1 MLVSSRVSGNIM
13 TAQVNTRAGRLP
25 YQRGSEWRKW
35 DLHIHTPGTGRED
48 KFTGWPSFLQA
59 LKATKDVSVVGVTD
73 YLSIANY
80 EHLIGHKKDAKLGS
94 IELLIPNIEFRVTP
108 QTDKGHAVNLHLLID
123 PTESAHCDEIN
134 HALAR
139 LSIEYQRQPY
149 SCTRA
154 GITKLGAAYNHD
166 LTDDDARYREGVNQ
180 FKVDFAVFW
189 KWYENEAWLRQHS
202 LVCAAGGNDGPSGI
216 KDSGWAAKQEEIWRS
231 ANIIFSANQN
241 NRAFW
246 LAEEGDK
253 SDGAKKLGAPKP
265 CFHGSD
271 AHCLND
277 LFKPSPNGFCWIKGD
292 PTFEGLRQT
301 LYEPKERVYIGNHP
315 PVRHDA
321 SRVISEIAIG
331 GGGTTAFRNLKLGLN
346 SGLVTIIGQKGS
358 GKSALTDLLAYAAG
372 KDSSADSDSFISRA
386 AEYLSGTT
394 VTLTWLDGH
403 TSKAVIG
410 DKKQRRADVR
420 YLSQSFVEKLCSDD
434 YVGTD
439 LTNEIERVIFSNLDP
454 TDTLNTSSFTEL
466 RSVRTQVLA
475 AERVKLTSKIRE
487 LIAEDET
494 LREAAKAVPAKKDK
508 IEALGKEQ
516 TGLNKQLP
524 SAETAEEAEAQKQ
537 LPVLRQELQKLQSTV
552 ASLKQRQLKLQQ
564 LRSKLDQF
572 KAEFE
577 ASRQEFLAQA
587 KDLGVAKKFDLDL
600 TIKGE
605 DALDDLGTDLTRQIS
620 QLEGKATATT
630 KNGQDRTIKTV
641 AKQIEEI
648 EKRVAS
654 DQARRNQI
662 QQIQKRVASIAQEIA
677 RLQKEIITVEGGNV
691 ARQKTIR
698 QARLDIYEKLF
709 QSWKKEQA
717 VLEGLY
723 EPVRSKLQQGLKE
736 EKMLD
741 FHINWDVDL
750 ENWLERGNDLF
761 DQRKGHPFGSPL
773 KFREAVQSSVLPG
786 WETGDPPQIKAG
798 IEQLLEMFKKNS
810 VESHLRARVKHSDL
824 LEWVFGYEHIKL
836 SYGLRYNGTEL
847 DKLSPGTKGIVLL
860 ILYLAMDSEDSM
872 PLVVDQPEE
881 NLDSESI
888 YSLLSHYFRSAKLL
902 RQVIVITHNPNLVV
916 NTDSDQV
923 IVASAD
929 RLSGAFPTFSYESGG
944 LEDGGIRD
952 KVCLILEGGEAAFLK
967 REVRYAIKPS

>member
-1 MLVSSRVSGNIM
+1 M
-13 TAQVNTRAGRLP
+13 TAQVKTRAGHLP

-35 DLHIHTPGTGRED
+35 DLHVHTPDTARED
-48 KFTGWPSFLQA
+48 GYTGWPSFLQA
-59 LKATKDVSVVGVTD
+59 LKTTKDVSVVGVTD
-73 YLSIANY
+73 YVSIANY
-80 EHLIGHKKDAKLGS
+80 EQLIRHKKDAKLGS
-94 IELLIPNIEFRVTP
+94 IDLLIPNIEFRVTP
-108 QTDKGHAVNLHLLID
+108 QTDRGHAVNLHLLTD
-123 PTESAHCDEIN
+123 PTDPAHCDEIN

-166 LTDDDARYREGVNQ
+166 LADDDARYREGVNQ

-246 LAEEGDK
+246 LAEGGDK

-271 AHCLND
+271 AHCLDD

-315 PVRHDA
+315 PARHDA

-331 GGGTTAFRNLKLGLN
+331 GGGTAAFRNLKLGLN

-386 AEYLSGTT
+386 AEYLSGTA

-434 YVGTD
+434 YVGTE

-466 RSVRTQVLA
+466 RGVRTQVLA

-494 LREAAKAVPAKKDK
+494 LREAAKAVPAKKDR

-516 TGLNKQLP
+516 TGLKKQLP
-524 SAETAEEAEAQKQ
+524 SAETPEEAEAQKQ
-537 LPVLRQELQKLQSTV
+537 LPILRQELQKLQSTV

-577 ASRQEFLAQA
+577 ASRQDFLAQA

-600 TIKGE
+600 KIKGE
-605 DALDDLGTDLTRQIS
+605 DALDDLGADLMLQIS
-620 QLEGKATATT
+620 QLEGKATPTT
-630 KNGQDRTIKTV
+630 KNGQERTIKTV

-654 DQARRNQI
+654 DQTRRSQI

-677 RLQKEIITVEGGNV
+677 RLQKEIMTVEGGNV

-698 QARLDIYEKLF
+698 QTRLDIYEKLF

-798 IEQLLEMFKKNS
+798 MEQLLEMFKKNS
-810 VESHLRARVKHSDL
+810 VETHLRARVKHSDL
-824 LEWVFGYEHIKL
+824 LEWVFGYAHIKL

-944 LEDGGIRD
+944 LEDNGIRD

-967 REVRYAIKPS
+967 REVRYGIKPS

>member
-1 MLVSSRVSGNIM
+1 M
-13 TAQVNTRAGRLP
+13 TARAKAGAGYSP

-35 DLHIHTPGTGRED
+35 DLHIHTPGTARED
-48 KFTGWPSFLQA
+48 NYSSWAEFLQA
-59 LKATKDVSVVGVTD
+59 LKATKDVSVAGITD
-73 YLSIANY
+73 YLSISNY
-80 EHLIGHKKDAKLGS
+80 EELIRHEKDGKFGT
-94 IELLIPNIEFRVTP
+94 IELLVPNIEFRVTP
-108 QTDKGHAVNLHLLID
+108 QTDKGNAVNLHLLID
-123 PTESAHCDEIN
+123 PSGPAHCDEIN

-154 GITKLGAAYNHD
+154 GITRLGAAYNPK
-166 LTDDDARYREGVNQ
+166 LSDDDARYREGINQ
-180 FKVDFAVFW
+180 FKVDFAAFW
-189 KWYENEAWLRQHS
+189 NWYENEAWLREHS

-216 KDSGWAAKQEEIWRS
+216 KDSGWAATQEEIWR
-231 ANIIFSANQN
+231 AAHIIFSANQN

-246 LAEEGDK
+246 LAESPGK

-271 AHCLND
+271 AHCLKD
-277 LFKPSPNGFCWIKGD
+277 LFKPSPNGFCWIKAD

-301 LYEPKERVYIGNHP
+301 LYEPKERVHVGHHP
-315 PVRHDA
+315 PARPDA
-321 SRVISEIAIG
+321 SKVISEISIG
-331 GGGTTAFRNLKLGLN
+331 GGGTAAFQNLRLGLN

-372 KDSSADSDSFISRA
+372 KDSSEDPDSFISRA
-386 AEYLSGTT
+386 AEYLNDTP

-410 DKKQRRADVR
+410 DKKTRRMDVR

-434 YVGTD
+434 YAGTD

-466 RSVRTQVLA
+466 RSVRTHVLA
-475 AERVKLTSKIRE
+475 EERVKLTSKIRE

-494 LREAAKAVPAKKDK
+494 LREAFKAVPAKKDT
-508 IEALGKEQ
+508 IEELGKEL

-524 SAETAEEAEAQKQ
+524 SAETPEEAEAQKQ
-537 LPVLRQELQKLQSTV
+537 LPVLRQELQKLQGRV
-552 ASLKQRQLKLQQ
+552 ATLKQRQVKLQQ
-564 LRSKLDQF
+564 LRAKLDEF
-572 KAEFE
+572 KVDFE
-577 ASRQEFLAQA
+577 ASKKDLLDEA
-587 KDLGVAKKFDLDL
+587 KDLGVAKRFDLEL
-600 TIKGE
+600 KIKGE
-605 DALDDLGTDLTRQIS
+605 DALDDLGAELTQQIS
-620 QLEGKATATT
+620 QLEGKTAAK
-630 KNGQDRTIKTV
+630 KNGHERTIKGV
-641 AKQIEEI
+641 VKQIEEI
-648 EKRVAS
+648 EKNVAS

-662 QQIQKRVASIAQEIA
+662 KQIQKRVAGITQEIG
-677 RLQKEIITVEGGNV
+677 RLQKEVVTAETTNV
-691 ARQKTIR
+691 GRQKTIR
-698 QARLDIYEKLF
+698 QSRLDVYERLF
-709 QSWKKEQA
+709 QSWQKEQA

-736 EKMLD
+736 ERMLD

-750 ENWLERGNDLF
+750 ENWLERGNELF

-773 KFREAVQSSVLPG
+773 KFRQAVQTTVVPG
-786 WETGDPPQIKAG
+786 WETGDPARIKAG
-798 IEQLLEMFKKNS
+798 MEQLLEMFKKYS
-810 VESHLRARVKHSDL
+810 VESHLKARVKHSSL
-824 LEWVFGYEHIKL
+824 LEWVFGYDHIKL

-860 ILYLAMDSEDSM
+860 ILYLAMDSEESM

-888 YSLLSHYFRSAKLL
+888 YSLLSHYFRSAKSL

-929 RLSGAFPTFSYESGG
+929 RISGAFPTFSYLSGG
-944 LEDGGIRD
+944 IEDPVIRE
-952 KVCLILEGGEAAFLK
+952 KVCLILEGGAAAFLK
-967 REVRYAIKPS
+967 REERYALRSN